1 MRDVEQWEIDER
13 INDFWQP
20 EDEAEA
26 ENFLAETLADDPQ
39 AQRLLF
45 ELCRLEIRSTN
56 AGRVAKAAEELIEH
70 MQREIALLAE
80 NDKLPLTDKPDDDEA
95 RAAARH
101 DL

>member
-1 MRDVEQWEIDER
+1 MSDIEQWEIQMR
-13 INDFWQP
+13 IEDFWQP

-26 ENFLAETLADDPQ
+26 ANFLAETLADDPQ

-45 ELCRLEIRSTN
+45 ELCRLEL
-56 AGRVAKAAEELIEH
+56 RVSNERRILSQTH
-70 MQREIALLAE
+70 QLMQYLQREIARLAE
-80 NDKLPLTDKPDDDEA
+80 NDKLPLTNKPDDDEA